1 MHASEAVSV
10 EPSCLA
16 GIFDLL
22 QKPVLAFVRL
32 NDSVVMESVLQSS
45 VPVRFVLMMVGPSQS
60 GLDYSQSG
68 RAMAAL
74 MADWV
79 RAKNGERGGLWR

>member
-1 MHASEAVSV
+1 MDAVLFKRLC
-10 EPSCLA
+10 PA

-32 NDSVVMESVLQSS
+32 TDSVVMESILQSS

-60 GLDYSQSG
+60 GMDYSQIG

-79 RAKNGERGGLWR
+79 GDTKGGSGVPMH